1 MSYFYLISSS
11 GGYNNGTQSEKK
23 ILMERASSM
32 YLNMEFNV
40 KNVFDLLVFDEC
52 LKDLYL

>member
-1 MSYFYLISSS
+1 
-11 GGYNNGTQSEKK
+11 
-23 ILMERASSM
+23 MEQASSM